1 MSTIKQI
8 AHLAGVSRGTVDRV
22 LNNRGSVSAEN
33 AEKVREIA
41 EALNYS
47 PNRLGKTLTIRKR
60 RLKFGYILFS
70 STASNAFFEDV
81 VKGIQ
86 AKTLEFEEY
95 GISIETLFAEID
107 NPELQVSMI
116 RQLME
121 QQADGFVITPI
132 NHPAVSGYLTELAGQ
147 GVPFV
152 TANSDIPNCGRIAY
166 VGSDYYKSGRTA
178 GELMKLAV
186 HGKSHVGII
195 LGSEWVLC
203 HSQRVAGFSDFL
215 AEYALDIQI
224 SAVAKNNDDDLESY
238 AVTQRMLAEHPEIDS
253 LFLAAAGVTGACKA
267 VTESKRK
274 LTIISHD
281 ATPAISELVRQGVIT
296 ASISQQPFTQG
307 SKPLDILFEKVG
319 MDISPSQ
326 DCYYTKI
333 EIKLRENL

>member
-1 MSTIKQI
+1 MPTIKQI

-22 LNNRGSVSAEN
+22 LNDRGAVSQEN
-33 AEKVREIA
+33 ADKVREIA

-60 RLKFGYILFS
+60 HLKFGYILFS

-116 RQLME
+116 NELMA
-121 QQADGFVITPI
+121 QDADGFVITPI
-132 NHPAVSGYLTELAGQ
+132 NHPTVSDRLAELAEQ

-178 GELMKLAV
+178 GELMQLAA

-203 HSQRVAGFSDFL
+203 HSQRVAGFSDYL
-215 AEYALDIQI
+215 KEYAPDLHIVDI
-224 SAVAKNNDDDLESY
+224 VKNNDDDLESY
-238 AVTQRMLAEHPEIDS
+238 AVTRRLLAEHPEIDS
-253 LFLAAAGVTGACKA
+253 LFLAAAGVTGACRA
-267 VTESKRK
+267 VTESNRK

-281 ATPAISELVRQGVIT
+281 VTRAISELVRKGIIT
-296 ASISQQPFTQG
+296 ATISQQPFTQG
-307 SKPLDILFEKVG
+307 AKPLDLLFEKVG
-319 MDISPSQ
+319 MDISPIQ